1 MIKVNCKDGIES
13 VKSEYSCLKKA
24 IDGGRIVLFT
34 APGTGY
40 ELDGGRRP
48 THFHSCNSWLE
59 KEFRLYP
66 GTIELSNEL

>member
-13 VKSEYSCLKKA
+13 VKEEYPYLKKGTA
-24 IDGGRIVLFT
+24 GGRIVLFT

-40 ELDGGRRP
+40 ELHGGRRS

-59 KEFRLYP
+59 AEFRLYP
-66 GTIELSNEL
+66 GTVELSNEL